1 MISFKERY
9 MIKFKSLS
17 KQYQKDKPFAV
28 KNLNFDVKQGEIFGF
43 LGPNGAGK
51 STTINMLMGVLSP
64 TEGYIA
70 VDNHKVS
77 EESFITKSMIGF
89 VPDEPLFYEKMTGM
103 QHLSFIC
110 DVFAVE
116 KSQRKERADRL
127 IKLFNLEKAIDD
139 RISSYSHGMKQKL
152 GIIAALIHEPK
163 ILVLDEPM
171 VGLDPKAS
179 YILKDV
185 MRRFCDKGGTV
196 FFSTHVMEVAQNLCD
211 TVGIINKGELVYNVS
226 LKDFN
231 EIENAS
237 LEKMFLEIT
246 GNEDL
251 GSFVDEAML

>member
-1 MISFKERY
+1 MINFKN
-9 MIKFKSLS
+9 LS

-28 KNLNFDVKQGEIFGF
+28 DNLNLEVKKGEIFGF

-51 STTINMLMGVLSP
+51 STTINMLMGVLKP
-64 TEGYIA
+64 TSGAIL
-70 VDNHKVS
+70 VDGHSVS
-77 EESFITKSMIGF
+77 EEAMITKSMIGF
-89 VPDEPLFYEKMTGM
+89 VPDEPLFYERMTGL

-110 DVFAVE
+110 DVFNVD
-116 KSQRKERADRL
+116 KSVRKERADRL
-127 IKLFNLEKAIDD
+127 IKLFNLEKAISD

-152 GIIAALIHEPK
+152 GVIAALIHEPK
-163 ILVLDEPM
+163 LLILDEPM

-179 YILKDV
+179 FILKDV

-211 TVGIINKGELVYNVS
+211 SIAIINKGQIVLNTS

-231 EIENAS
+231 EKENAS
-237 LEKMFLEIT
+237 LENLFLELT

-251 GSFVDEAML
+251 EAVVDEAML

>member
-1 MISFKERY
+1 MIEFKT
-9 MIKFKSLS
+9 LS

-28 KNLNFDVKQGEIFGF
+28 KNLNFTVNKGEIFGF

-51 STTINMLMGVLSP
+51 STTINMLMGVLTPS
-64 TEGYIA
+64 EGSVL
-70 VDNHKVS
+70 VDNHIVY
-77 EESFITKSMIGF
+77 EESTITKGMIGF
-89 VPDEPLFYEKMTGM
+89 VPDEPLFYEKMTGL

-110 DVFAVE
+110 DVFDVD
-116 KSQRKERADRL
+116 KSVREERASRL
-127 IKLFNLEKAIDD
+127 IKLFNLEKAIND

-152 GIIAALIHEPK
+152 GVIAALIHEPK

-179 YILKDV
+179 FILKDV

-211 TVGIINKGELVYNVS
+211 RVAIINKGELVYNVS

-231 EIENAS
+231 ENENSS
-237 LEKMFLEIT
+237 LEKVFLEIT

-251 GSFVDEAML
+251 NSYVDEALL

>member
-1 MISFKERY
+1 MIEFNN
-9 MIKFKSLS
+9 LS

-28 KNLNFDVKQGEIFGF
+28 KDLNFEVKSGEIFGF

-51 STTINMLMGVLSP
+51 STTINMLMGTLTP
-64 TEGYIA
+64 TSGEIIIDG
-70 VDNHKVS
+70 HSVS
-77 EESFITKSMIGF
+77 KESLITKAMIGF
-89 VPDEPLFYEKMTGM
+89 VPDEPLFYEKMTGL

-110 DVFAVE
+110 DVFEVD
-116 KSQRKERADRL
+116 KSLRKERSEKL
-127 IKLFNLEKAIDD
+127 IKLFNLENAIQD

-163 ILVLDEPM
+163 LLVFDEPM

-179 YILKDV
+179 FILKDV

-196 FFSTHVMEVAQNLCD
+196 FFSTHVMEVAQNVCD
-211 TVGIINKGELVYNVS
+211 TIAIISKGEIVLNTK

-231 EIENAS
+231 EKENAS
-237 LEKMFLEIT
+237 LESLFLELT

-251 GSFVDEAML
+251 GAVVDEAML

>member
-1 MISFKERY
+1 MINFKN
-9 MIKFKSLS
+9 LS

-28 KNLNFDVKQGEIFGF
+28 DNLNLEVKKGEIFGF

-51 STTINMLMGVLSP
+51 STTINMLMGVLKP
-64 TEGYIA
+64 TSGSIIVEGHS
-70 VDNHKVS
+70 VG
-77 EESFITKSMIGF
+77 EESMITKSMIGF
-89 VPDEPLFYEKMTGM
+89 VPDEPLFYERMTGL

-110 DVFAVE
+110 DVFNVD
-116 KSQRKERADRL
+116 KSVRKERSDRL
-127 IKLFNLEKAIDD
+127 VKLFNLEKAISD

-152 GIIAALIHEPK
+152 GVISALIHEPK
-163 ILVLDEPM
+163 LLILDEPM

-179 YILKDV
+179 FILKDV

-211 TVGIINKGELVYNVS
+211 SIAIINKGEIVLNTS

-231 EIENAS
+231 EKENAS
-237 LEKMFLEIT
+237 LENLFLELT

-251 GSFVDEAML
+251 EAVVDEAML

>member
-1 MISFKERY
+1 MINFKN
-9 MIKFKSLS
+9 LS

-28 KNLNFDVKQGEIFGF
+28 DNLNLEVKKGEIFGF

-51 STTINMLMGVLSP
+51 STTINMLMGVLKP
-64 TEGYIA
+64 TSGSII
-70 VDNHKVS
+70 VDGHSVG
-77 EESFITKSMIGF
+77 EESMITKSMIGF
-89 VPDEPLFYEKMTGM
+89 VPDEPLFYERMTGL

-110 DVFAVE
+110 DVFNVD
-116 KSQRKERADRL
+116 KSVRKERADRL
-127 IKLFNLEKAIDD
+127 VKLFNLEKAISD

-152 GIIAALIHEPK
+152 GVIAALIHEPK
-163 ILVLDEPM
+163 LLILDEPM

-179 YILKDV
+179 FILKDV

-211 TVGIINKGELVYNVS
+211 SIAIINKGEIVLNTS

-231 EIENAS
+231 EKENAS
-237 LEKMFLEIT
+237 LENLFLELT

-251 GSFVDEAML
+251 EAVVDEAML

>member
-1 MISFKERY
+1 MIEFKN
-9 MIKFKSLS
+9 LS
-17 KQYQKDKPFAV
+17 KQYQKEKPFAV
-28 KNLNFDVKQGEIFGF
+28 KDLNFKVKRGEIFGF

-64 TEGYIA
+64 TSGSIV
-70 VDNHKVS
+70 VDEKDVLTN
-77 EESFITKSMIGF
+77 SFDIKSIIGF

-110 DVFAVE
+110 DVFNVNDDD
-116 KSQRKERADRL
+116 RNERAQRL
-127 IKLFNLEKAIDD
+127 CKLFNLEKAIND

-152 GIIAALIHEPK
+152 GVIAALIHEPK

-211 TVGIINKGELVYNVS
+211 SIGIINKGELVFNAT
-226 LKDFN
+226 LKEFN
-231 EIENAS
+231 ENENSS

-251 GSFVDEAML
+251 ESVVDEALL

>member
-1 MISFKERY
+1 MIEFKN
-9 MIKFKSLS
+9 LS
-17 KQYQKDKPFAV
+17 KKYQKDKPFAV
-28 KNLNFDVKQGEIFGF
+28 ENLNLEVKEGEIFGF

-51 STTINMLMGVLSP
+51 STTINMLMGVLTPSS
-64 TEGYIA
+64 GSIFI
-70 VDNHKVS
+70 DNHDVQK
-77 EESFITKSMIGF
+77 ESFLIKQMIGF

-110 DVFAVE
+110 DIFDVPKA
-116 KSQRKERADRL
+116 ERLDRANRL

-163 ILVLDEPM
+163 LLVLDEPM

-179 YILKDV
+179 YILKDL

-196 FFSTHVMEVAQNLCD
+196 FFSTHVLEVAQNLCD
-211 TVGIINKGELVYNVS
+211 SIGIINKGQLVLNSS
-226 LKDFN
+226 LKEFN
-231 EIENAS
+231 EKENAS
-237 LEKMFLEIT
+237 LEKLFLEIT

-251 GSFVDEAML
+251 EAVVDEALL

>member
-1 MISFKERY
+1 MIEFKN
-9 MIKFKSLS
+9 LS
-17 KQYQKDKPFAV
+17 KKYQKDKPFAV
-28 KNLNFDVKQGEIFGF
+28 ENLNLEVKEGEIFGF

-51 STTINMLMGVLSP
+51 STTINMLMGVLTPSS
-64 TEGYIA
+64 GSIFI
-70 VDNHKVS
+70 DNHDVQK
-77 EESFITKSMIGF
+77 ESFLTKQMIGF

-110 DVFAVE
+110 DIFDVP
-116 KSQRKERADRL
+116 KSERLDRANRL

-163 ILVLDEPM
+163 LLVLDEPM

-179 YILKDV
+179 YILKDL

-196 FFSTHVMEVAQNLCD
+196 FFSTHVLEVAQNLCD
-211 TVGIINKGELVYNVS
+211 SIGIINKGQLVLNSS
-226 LKDFN
+226 LKEFN
-231 EIENAS
+231 EKENAS
-237 LEKMFLEIT
+237 LEKLFLEIT

-251 GSFVDEAML
+251 EAVVDEALL

>member
-1 MISFKERY
+1 MIEFKN
-9 MIKFKSLS
+9 LS
-17 KQYQKDKPFAV
+17 KKYQKDKPFAV
-28 KNLNFDVKQGEIFGF
+28 ENLNLEVKEGEIFGF

-51 STTINMLMGVLSP
+51 STTINMLMGVLTPSS
-64 TEGYIA
+64 GSIFI
-70 VDNHKVS
+70 DNHDVQK
-77 EESFITKSMIGF
+77 ESFLTKQIIGF

-110 DVFAVE
+110 DIFDVP
-116 KSQRKERADRL
+116 KDERLDRANRL

-163 ILVLDEPM
+163 LLVLDEPM

-179 YILKDV
+179 YILKDL

-196 FFSTHVMEVAQNLCD
+196 FFSTHVLEVAQNLCD
-211 TVGIINKGELVYNVS
+211 SIGIINKGQLVLNSS
-226 LKDFN
+226 LKEFN
-231 EIENAS
+231 EKENAS
-237 LEKMFLEIT
+237 LEKLFLEIT

-251 GSFVDEAML
+251 EAVVDEALL

>member
-1 MISFKERY
+1 MIEFKN
-9 MIKFKSLS
+9 LS
-17 KQYQKDKPFAV
+17 KKYQKDKPFAV
-28 KNLNFDVKQGEIFGF
+28 ENLNLEVKEGEIFGF

-51 STTINMLMGVLSP
+51 STTINMLMGVLTPSS
-64 TEGYIA
+64 GSIFI
-70 VDNHKVS
+70 DNHDVQK
-77 EESFITKSMIGF
+77 ESFLTKQMIGF

-110 DVFAVE
+110 DIFDVP
-116 KSQRKERADRL
+116 KDERLDRANRL

-163 ILVLDEPM
+163 LLVLDEPM

-179 YILKDV
+179 YILKDL

-196 FFSTHVMEVAQNLCD
+196 FFSTHVLEVAQNLCD
-211 TVGIINKGELVYNVS
+211 SIGIINKGQLVLNSS
-226 LKDFN
+226 LKEFN
-231 EIENAS
+231 EKENAS
-237 LEKMFLEIT
+237 LEKLFLEIT

-251 GSFVDEAML
+251 EAVVDEALL

>member
-1 MISFKERY
+1 MINFKN
-9 MIKFKSLS
+9 LS

-28 KNLNFDVKQGEIFGF
+28 DNLNLEVKKGEIFGF

-51 STTINMLMGVLSP
+51 STTINMLMGVLKP
-64 TEGYIA
+64 TSGSII
-70 VDNHKVS
+70 VDGHSVG
-77 EESFITKSMIGF
+77 EESMITKSMIGF
-89 VPDEPLFYEKMTGM
+89 VPDEPLFYERMTGL

-110 DVFAVE
+110 DVFNVD
-116 KSQRKERADRL
+116 KSVRKERSDRL
-127 IKLFNLEKAIDD
+127 VKLFNLEKAISD

-152 GIIAALIHEPK
+152 GVISALIHEPK
-163 ILVLDEPM
+163 LLILDEPM

-179 YILKDV
+179 FILKDV

-211 TVGIINKGELVYNVS
+211 SIAIINKGEIVLNTS

-231 EIENAS
+231 EKENAS
-237 LEKMFLEIT
+237 LENLFLELT

-251 GSFVDEAML
+251 EAVVDEAML

>member
-1 MISFKERY
+1 MIEFKN
-9 MIKFKSLS
+9 LS
-17 KQYQKDKPFAV
+17 KKYQKDKPFAV
-28 KNLNFDVKQGEIFGF
+28 ENLNLEVKEGEIFGF

-51 STTINMLMGVLSP
+51 STTINMLMGVLTPSS
-64 TEGYIA
+64 GSIFI
-70 VDNHKVS
+70 DNHDVQK
-77 EESFITKSMIGF
+77 ESFLTKQMIGF

-110 DVFAVE
+110 DIFDVPKA
-116 KSQRKERADRL
+116 ERLDRANRL

-163 ILVLDEPM
+163 LLVLDEPM

-179 YILKDV
+179 YILKDL

-196 FFSTHVMEVAQNLCD
+196 FFSTHVLEVAQNLCD
-211 TVGIINKGELVYNVS
+211 SIGIINKGQLVLNSS
-226 LKDFN
+226 LKEFN
-231 EIENAS
+231 EKENAS
-237 LEKMFLEIT
+237 LEKLFLEIT

-251 GSFVDEAML
+251 EAVVDEALL

>member
-1 MISFKERY
+1 MINFKN
-9 MIKFKSLS
+9 LS

-28 KNLNFDVKQGEIFGF
+28 DNLNLEVKKGEIFGF

-51 STTINMLMGVLSP
+51 STTINMLMGVLKP
-64 TEGYIA
+64 TSGSIV
-70 VDNHKVS
+70 VDGHSVG
-77 EESFITKSMIGF
+77 EESMITKAMIGF
-89 VPDEPLFYEKMTGM
+89 VPDEPLFYERMTGL

-110 DVFAVE
+110 DVFNVD
-116 KSQRKERADRL
+116 KNVRKERADRL
-127 IKLFNLEKAIDD
+127 IKLFNLEKAISD

-152 GIIAALIHEPK
+152 GVISALIHEPK
-163 ILVLDEPM
+163 LLILDEPM

-179 YILKDV
+179 FILKDV

-211 TVGIINKGELVYNVS
+211 SIAIINKGQIVLNTS

-231 EIENAS
+231 EKENAS
-237 LEKMFLEIT
+237 LENLFLELT

-251 GSFVDEAML
+251 EAVVDEAML